1 MKPIRKL
8 TLAIPNRDDYYL
20 NIALGMMKAFAQR
33 GVECLIADDASE
45 PESFR
50 RHLGENRPD
59 AIFEIN
65 RTRNQSGDLIPRDI
79 PHIAWLQDMR
89 CHGRLHCADRQFG
102 GSEIVYTLLHPEN
115 FGLDPAD
122 HPQAKWRV
130 LQTGV
135 DPDIFHPDDSA
146 LKSRQFAFCGYL
158 PLLVPGGFE
167 DSVPFVAANGRTLT
181 LGEMRNCLLVEHQA
195 GIGKL
200 NLPDVHRLILDRI
213 NATFG
218 SDLSLAQFHELFGQP
233 ESFGGWPFL
242 LYLDTELPRIPERT
256 RLIDAAIRLGDLEI
270 YGPQSWLGWPNYRPY
285 YRRMLAWRSEL
296 ADIYRT
302 TRINL
307 HNGAFGMHSRV
318 LECMASGGAIAVNA
332 TDFDDRGQDI
342 GANFEE
348 GTHYIRYDFANVDEV
363 LASHAADP
371 ERLAAMGREAARA
384 VNARHL
390 WQHRIDT
397 ILADIA
403 TL

>member
-1 MKPIRKL
+1 MKSIRKL

-20 NIALGMMKAFAQR
+20 NIALGMMKAFALR
-33 GVECLIADDASE
+33 GVECLIVDDASE

-65 RTRNQSGDLIPRDI
+65 RTRHQSGDLIPRDI

-122 HPQAKWRV
+122 HPLAKWGV
-130 LQTGV
+130 LHTGV
-135 DPDIFHPDDSA
+135 DPDIFHLDASA
-146 LKSRQFAFCGYL
+146 RPCRQFALCGYL
-158 PLLVPGGFE
+158 PLLIPGGFE
-167 DSVPFVAANGRTLT
+167 DHVPFVAANGKTLT
-181 LGEMRNCLLVEHQA
+181 LGEMRACLLVEHQA

-213 NATFG
+213 NTRF
-218 SDLSLAQFHELFGQP
+218 DTNLSLAQFHELFGQP
-233 ESFGGWPFL
+233 GSFGGWPFL

-256 RLIDAAIRLGDLEI
+256 RLIDAAIRLGDLDI
-270 YGPQSWLGWPNYRPY
+270 YGPQSWLGWPAYRPH

-363 LASHAADP
+363 LAAHAADP
-371 ERLAAMGREAARA
+371 QRLAAMGREAAQA
-384 VNARHL
+384 VAAKHL
-390 WQHRIDT
+390 WLHRIDT

-403 TL
+403 AL